1 MKIDFEFQSK
11 YGVYRDALHL
21 PDNHGM
27 TDAQIEAMKQERFD
41 KWIDAVE
48 NPPEPEGPPKE
59 VTVADETYTLLE
71 GTPPAGAKL
80 VEVDGHW
87 YYKV

>member
-21 PDNHGM
+21 PEGHTF
-27 TDAQIEAMKQERFD
+27 TDAQIEAVKQERFD
-41 KWIDAVE
+41 NWLNVVE
-48 NPPEPEGPPKE
+48 NPPEPEGPAKE
-59 VTVADETYTLLE
+59 VTVADEVYTLLE
-71 GTPPAGAKL
+71 GTPPSGAKL